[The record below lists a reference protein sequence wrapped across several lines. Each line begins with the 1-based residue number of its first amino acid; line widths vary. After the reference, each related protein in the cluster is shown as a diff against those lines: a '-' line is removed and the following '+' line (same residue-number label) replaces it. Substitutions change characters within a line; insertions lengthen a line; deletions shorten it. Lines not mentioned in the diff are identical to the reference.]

1 MRPDPLVPDPAAP
14 ALTRLT
20 EADERWRDHVR
31 AFAEKE
37 IRPLS
42 AEMDRT
48 GALDPGLRQ
57 RLFDSGLM
65 SIAIPAAYGGL
76 GGGLFHVVQAIEEVA
91 RVDAGVAVGVDVH
104 NALVVATLL
113 RAASGDQHRRYL
125 PLLAATKVGAFAI
138 SEEQAGSDAFALTT
152 TARSVPGGYVLDGRK
167 KWTSNADQADVFLVF
182 ANGPDGSGVSAF
194 LVDRDTP
201 GLSVVHRT
209 EQLGVRAASTGDLVL
224 RGVRVRAGQ
233 CLGGVGGGRAL
244 AADALDV
251 GRLGIAAQLVGL
263 AQGALE
269 HAVEYSRTREQFGQR
284 ISGYQGVQFTLARM
298 HVDVEAARVLLYN
311 ATRVFEA
318 GADRLERTKQA
329 AMAKYFASE
338 VAERTASLAVEVLGG
353 NGYTR
358 EHPVERFYR
367 DAKVGKIYEGTSNML
382 LRSIAA
388 ILIGAA
394 S

>member
-113 RAASGDQHRRYL
+113 RAASGDQRRRYL
-125 PLLAATKVGAFAI
+125 PLLATTKVGAFAI

-152 TARSVPGGYVLDGRK
+152 TARSVSGGYVLDGRK
-167 KWTSNADQADVFLVF
+167 RWTSNADQADVFLVF
-182 ANGPDGSGVSAF
+182 ATGPDGSGVSAF

-224 RGVRVRAGQ
+224 RDVRVRAGQ

-269 HAVEYSRTREQFGQR
+269 YAVEYSRTREQFGQR

>member
-14 ALTRLT
+14 PLTRLT

-42 AEMDRT
+42 AEMDRSGT
-48 GALDPGLRQ
+48 LDPGLRQ
-57 RLFDSGLM
+57 RLFASGLM
-65 SIAIPAAYGGL
+65 SVAIPPAYGGM
-76 GGGLFHVVQAIEEVA
+76 GGGLFQVVLAIEEIA

-113 RAASGDQHRRYL
+113 RTASGDQKRRYL
-125 PLLAATKVGAFAI
+125 PRLAATKVGAFAI

-167 KWTSNADQADVFLVF
+167 RWTSNAAQADVFLVF
-182 ANGPDGSGVSAF
+182 ATDPDGSGTSAF

-201 GLSVVHRT
+201 GLSVEHRT
-209 EQLGVRAASTGDLVL
+209 DQLGVRAASTGDLVL
-224 RGVRVRAGQ
+224 RDVRVRAGQ
-233 CLGGVGGGRAL
+233 CLGGVGAGRTL

-298 HVDVEAARVLLYN
+298 HIDVEAARVLLYN
-311 ATRVFEA
+311 ATRAFET
-318 GADRLERTKQA
+318 GADRLERTRQA
-329 AMAKYFASE
+329 ALAKYFASE

-382 LRSIAA
+382 LRTVAA